1 MSKRIHSGLSLAEV
15 AARQAEGLS
24 NVVTDSTSRTV
35 RDIIQAN
42 VFTRF
47 NAVLA
52 FLFVVV
58 ITVGSFNDALFGLV
72 VVLNA
77 LIGIVQ
83 EVRAKRTLDRLTL
96 ISAPKVTVIREGQT
110 QIIAKEAVVLG
121 DLVVVSSG
129 DQLVADG
136 ELLEGS
142 GLEIDE
148 SLLTGES
155 VPVLKRT
162 GDVLYSGSH
171 AVAGSGTMTV
181 TQVGNLAYASRL
193 AVEAK
198 RFGLV
203 KSELREGID
212 RILNLIFWGL
222 APLAGLLLM
231 SQLQAGLAL
240 HEAWIKTI
248 AGLVGV
254 IPQGLVLLT
263 SMVFAVSVIR
273 LGQRNVLVQELP
285 AVEILARVDVLCL
298 DKTGTLTD
306 GGLTVAGIESLV
318 DHPRLQDALG
328 ALAALDQA
336 TNATAAAIAA
346 IHPDPNW
353 SIDLAVPFSSERKWS
368 ALTSQGTTWVMG
380 APDYLLGD
388 QPAIRR
394 HAADLAVQGYRV
406 LVVGIHEGPIG
417 PESSLSL
424 DPVALIKLDES
435 VRPDAPETLA
445 YFKRQGVALKVIS
458 GDHPQTVADVAKR
471 AGVDLIAEPV
481 DARSLPEDLEELG
494 KVLNVHQVFGRVT
507 PQQKQAM
514 VKALQAQGHVV
525 AMTGDGVNDVLALK
539 SADLGIAMGSGV
551 AATKAIARVVLLDG
565 RFATLP
571 GVVAEGRKLMA
582 NIERVATL
590 FLTKTVYVIGLVALT
605 VILALPFPFLPRH
618 LTLIG
623 ELAIGIPG
631 FVLALE
637 PNLTRYRKGFTRRL
651 LKTVVPIGL
660 IEALITFGAYWWM
673 RQSGQ
678 PEADAFSVATLTLIA
693 LSLFVLGQ
701 LIRPLNGLR
710 VGLMVIL
717 LGWLSVVMSVPFLR
731 EFFAMTQPAW
741 DVLVVPAGWAL
752 FGMALLEGLWQVWIK
767 PNPKEAHE
775 SNRVA

>member
-1 MSKRIHSGLSLAEV
+1 MSKRIHSGLSSSEV
-15 AARQAEGLS
+15 AAQRAAGLINTVS
-24 NVVTDSTSRTV
+24 DSTSRTL

-58 ITVGSFNDALFGLV
+58 ISVGSLNDALFGLV

-96 ISAPKVTVIREGQT
+96 ISAPKVTVIRDGLAV
-110 QIIAKEAVVLG
+110 IIAKEDVVLG
-121 DLVVVSSG
+121 DLVLVSSG

-155 VPVLKRT
+155 VPVLKQT

-171 AVAGSGTMTV
+171 AVAGSGYMTV
-181 TQVGNLAYASRL
+181 TQVGNNAYASRL

-231 SQLQAGLAL
+231 SQLQAGLPL

-306 GGLTVAGIESLV
+306 GGLSVAGVERLV
-318 DHPRLQDALG
+318 DDPELDHALG
-328 ALAALDQA
+328 ALAAMDQS
-336 TNATAAAIAA
+336 TNATAAAMAVVYANPQWTIE
-346 IHPDPNW
+346 H
-353 SIDLAVPFSSERKWS
+353 AVPFSSERKWS
-368 ALTSQGTTWVMG
+368 ALTAKGTTWVMG

-388 QPAIRR
+388 HIDVRR
-394 HAADLAVQGYRV
+394 QAAALATQGYRV
-406 LVVGIHEGPIG
+406 LVVGTHGLPADSEA
-417 PESSLSL
+417 SLTIN
-424 DPVALIKLDES
+424 PVALIKLDES

-458 GDHPQTVADVAKR
+458 GDHPETVADVAKR
-471 AGVDLIAEPV
+471 AGVEMSAEPV
-481 DARSLPEDLEELG
+481 DARTLPEDQQELG
-494 KVLNVHQVFGRVT
+494 KILRTHQVFGRVT

-590 FLTKTVYVIGLVALT
+590 FLTKTVYVIGLVAMT
-605 VILALPFPFLPRH
+605 VVLALPFPFLPRH

-637 PNLTRYRKGFTRRL
+637 PNLTRYRKGFTQRL

-660 IEALITFGAYWWM
+660 IEAMITFSGYWWM

-678 PEADAFSVATLTLIA
+678 PEADAFTVATLILIA
-693 LSLFVLGQ
+693 LSLYVLGQ
-701 LIRPLNGLR
+701 LIRPLNGIR
-710 VGLMVIL
+710 MGLMVVL
-717 LGWLSVVMSVPFLR
+717 FGWLSLVMSVPFLR
-731 EFFAMTQPAW
+731 EFFAMTLPALN
-741 DVLVVPAGWAL
+741 VLAVPAGLAL
-752 FGMALLEGLWQVWIK
+752 LGMGLLEGLWHIWIK
-767 PNPKEAHE
+767 PDSKEAHE
-775 SNRVA
+775 TNRVA

>member
-1 MSKRIHSGLSLAEV
+1 MVKIMHSGLSSAEV
-15 AARQAEGLS
+15 AAQKAAGHL
-24 NVVTDSTSRTV
+24 NTVSTTSSRTV

-52 FLFVVV
+52 FLFFVV
-58 ITVGSFNDALFGLV
+58 ITVGSLNDALFGLV

-96 ISAPKVTVIREGQT
+96 INAPRVTVIRDGVEIT
-110 QIIAKEAVVLG
+110 IAKEEVVLG
-121 DLVVVSSG
+121 DVVKVMSG

-136 ELLEGS
+136 ELIEGN

-155 VPVLKRT
+155 VPVIKRY
-162 GDVLYSGSH
+162 GEVLYSGSH
-171 AVAGSGTMTV
+171 AVAGSGIMRV
-181 TQVGNLAYASRL
+181 TQVGPNAYASRL
-193 AVEAK
+193 ALEAK

-203 KSELREGID
+203 RSELREGID
-212 RILNLIFWGL
+212 RILNFIFWGL

-231 SQLQAGLAL
+231 SQLQAGLEL
-240 HEAWIKTI
+240 QDAWIKTI

-273 LGQRNVLVQELP
+273 LGQRQVLVQELP

-306 GGLTVAGIESLV
+306 GGLSLAGV
-318 DHPRLQDALG
+318 DVITPHDQLEEALG
-328 ALAALDQA
+328 ALAVMDRT
-336 TNATAAAIAA
+336 TNATAAAISV
-346 IHPDPNW
+346 HYSDPHW
-353 SIDLAVPFSSERKWS
+353 SSTSPIPFSSARKWS
-368 ALTSQGTTWVMG
+368 ALSHADTTWVMG
-380 APDYLLGD
+380 APDMLVGNHPLVRD
-388 QPAIRR
+388 Q
-394 HAADLAVQGYRV
+394 AAQSAALGYRV
-406 LVVGIHEGPIG
+406 LVVGIAV
-417 PESSLSL
+417 SSINVETTPQILPL
-424 DPVALIKLDES
+424 ALIRLDES
-435 VRPDAPETLA
+435 VRPDAQETLA
-445 YFKRQGVALKVIS
+445 YFKRQGVSLKVIS
-458 GDHPQTVADVAKR
+458 GDHPQTVAEVAKR
-471 AGVDLIAEPV
+471 AGVEMNTEPV
-481 DARSLPEDLEELG
+481 DARLLTDDPVALG
-494 KVLNVHQVFGRVT
+494 EIVATHQVFGRVT

-539 SADLGIAMGSGV
+539 IADLGIAMGSGV

-590 FLTKTVYVIGLVALT
+590 FLTKTVYVTGLVALT
-605 VILALPFPFLPRH
+605 VALAMPFPFLPRH

-637 PNLTRYRKGFTRRL
+637 PNLTRYRKGFTQRL
-651 LKTVVPIGL
+651 LKTVVPIG
-660 IEALITFGAYWWM
+660 IVEAVITFSGYWWM
-673 RQSGQ
+673 LKSGQ
-678 PEADAFSVATLTLIA
+678 TEADAFTVATLILIA
-693 LSLFVLGQ
+693 LSLYVLGQ
-701 LIRPLNGLR
+701 LIRPINVIRVLLMAGL
-710 VGLMVIL
+710 LA
-717 LGWLSVVMSVPFLR
+717 WLTIVMSVPFLR
-731 EFFAMTQPAW
+731 DFFAMTIPALAALAVPVGL
-741 DVLVVPAGWAL
+741 VLV
-752 FGMALLEGLWQVWIK
+752 GMVVLEIVWRMWIC
-767 PNPKEAHE
+767 PTPSR
-775 SNRVA
+775 SNE

>member
-1 MSKRIHSGLSLAEV
+1 MSKLPFLGLSSAEV
-15 AARQAEGLS
+15 ASQKAAGHINTVADAS
-24 NVVTDSTSRTV
+24 SRSL
-35 RDIIQAN
+35 RDIIVAN

-58 ITVGSFNDALFGLV
+58 IAVGSLNDALFGLV
-72 VVLNA
+72 VVLNS
-77 LIGIVQ
+77 LIGIIQ

-96 ISAPKVTVIREGQT
+96 INAPKVTVIRDGITQT
-110 QIIAKEAVVLG
+110 IPKEEVVLG
-121 DLVVVSSG
+121 DVMVIGSG

-136 ELLEGS
+136 ELLDGS

-155 VPVLKRT
+155 VPVFKQPQ
-162 GDVLYSGSH
+162 DVLYSGSH
-171 AVAGSGTMTV
+171 AVAGQGIMKV
-181 TQVGNLAYASRL
+181 TQVGSHSYASRL

-231 SQLQAGLAL
+231 SQLQAGLDL
-240 HEAWIKTI
+240 HDAWIKTI

-285 AVEILARVDVLCL
+285 AVEVLARVDVLCL

-306 GGLTVAGIESLV
+306 GGLSVADVEVLS
-318 DHPRLQDALG
+318 DHEQLDEALG
-328 ALAALDQA
+328 ALAAMDQA
-336 TNATAAAIAA
+336 SNATAAALAQRYPN
-346 IHPDPNW
+346 PDWTLSSP
-353 SIDLAVPFSSERKWS
+353 VPFSSSRKWS
-368 ALTSQGTTWVMG
+368 ALTANNTTWVLG
-380 APDYLLGD
+380 APDILLE
-388 QPAIRR
+388 QESSLHQQATQ
-394 HAADLAVQGYRV
+394 LAKQGYRV
-406 LVVGIHEGPIG
+406 LVVG
-417 PESSLSL
+417 LSKTPAVSERTPL
-424 DPVALIKLDES
+424 ITPLALITLDES
-435 VRPDAPETLA
+435 VRPDAKETLA
-445 YFKRQGVALKVIS
+445 YFKRQGVSLKVIS
-458 GDHPQTVADVAKR
+458 GDHPHTVADVALR
-471 AGVDLIAEPV
+471 AGVEMIAEPV
-481 DARSLPEDLEELG
+481 DARTLPEDIDALG
-494 KVLNVHQVFGRVT
+494 EILKQHQVFGRVT

-514 VKALQAQGHVV
+514 VRALQKQGHVV

-565 RFATLP
+565 RFVTLP

-590 FLTKTVYVIGLVALT
+590 FLTKTVYVTGLVALT
-605 VILALPFPFLPRH
+605 VAMALPFPFLPRH

-637 PNLTRYRKGFTRRL
+637 PNLTRYRKGFTQRL
-651 LKTVVPIGL
+651 LRTVVPIG
-660 IEALITFGAYWWM
+660 IVEAMITFGGYFWM

-678 PEADAFSVATLTLIA
+678 PEADAFTVATLILIA
-693 LSLFVLGQ
+693 LSLYVLGQ
-701 LIRPLNGLR
+701 LIRPLNAIR
-710 VGLMVIL
+710 IGLMVLL

-731 EFFAMTQPAW
+731 DFFAMTIPSLDTLAI
-741 DVLVVPAGWAL
+741 PAGFAL
-752 FGMALLEGLWQVWIK
+752 VGMVVLEGIWRFWIK
-767 PNPKEAHE
+767 PLPKETE
-775 SNRVA
+775 

>member
-1 MSKRIHSGLSLAEV
+1 MSHPIHSGLSSAEV
-15 AARQAEGLS
+15 AAQRAAGHTNTVAES
-24 NVVTDSTSRTV
+24 SSRSV

-58 ITVGSFNDALFGLV
+58 ISVGSLNDALFGLV

-77 LIGIVQ
+77 LIGIIQ

-96 ISAPKVTVIREGQT
+96 ISAPKVTVIRDGQAVE
-110 QIIAKEAVVLG
+110 IAKEEVVLA
-121 DLVVVSSG
+121 DVLRIASG

-136 ELLEGS
+136 QLLEGK

-155 VPVLKRT
+155 VPVVKT
-162 GDVLYSGSH
+162 EGDGLYSGSH
-171 AVAGSGTMTV
+171 AVAGHGYVKV
-181 TQVGNLAYASRL
+181 TQVGQEAYASRL
-193 AVEAK
+193 ALEAK

-231 SQLQAGLAL
+231 SQLQAGLEL

-306 GGLTVAGIESLV
+306 GGLAVAEV
-318 DHPRLQDALG
+318 QVVANHPQLPNALG
-328 ALAALDQA
+328 ALAAMDRA
-336 TNATAAAIAA
+336 SNTTAAALAQ
-346 IHPDPNW
+346 HYPSPDW
-353 SIDLAVPFSSERKWS
+353 SIQHPVPFSSARKWS
-368 ALTSQGTTWVMG
+368 ALTHGEVTWVMG
-380 APDYLLGD
+380 APDLLLSHHPVIG
-388 QPAIRR
+388 QRASQ
-394 HAADLAVQGYRV
+394 LATQGYRV
-406 LVVGIHEGPIG
+406 LVVGTSDAPAS
-417 PESSLSL
+417 PDAYPALT
-424 DPVALIKLDES
+424 PVALICLDES
-435 VRPDAPETLA
+435 VRPDAQETLA

-458 GDHPQTVADVAKR
+458 GDHPQTVADVAER
-471 AGVDLIAEPV
+471 AGVELTAEPV
-481 DARSLPEDLEELG
+481 DARTLPEDPQALG
-494 KVLNVHQVFGRVT
+494 DILNRHQVFGRVT

-565 RFATLP
+565 KFSTLP

-590 FLTKTVYVIGLVALT
+590 FLTKTVYVTGLVALT
-605 VILALPFPFLPRH
+605 VAMALPFPFLPRH

-637 PNLTRYRKGFTRRL
+637 PNLTRYRKGFTQRL
-651 LKTVVPIGL
+651 LRTVVPIGL
-660 IEALITFGAYWWM
+660 VEAIVTFGGYWWM
-673 RQSGQ
+673 LQSGQ
-678 PEADAFSVATLTLIA
+678 PEADAFTVATLILIA
-693 LSLFVLGQ
+693 LSLYVLGQ
-701 LIRPLNGLR
+701 LIRPINWIR
-710 VGLMVIL
+710 MALMGVL
-717 LGWLSVVMSVPFLR
+717 LGWLIIVLSVPFLR
-731 EFFAMTQPAW
+731 DFFAMTLPSMSALTIPA
-741 DVLVVPAGWAL
+741 VLAGI
-752 FGMALLEGLWQVWIK
+752 GMIILEGIWRLWIK
-767 PNPKEAHE
+767 PMPKEQEEH
-775 SNRVA
+775 S

>member
-1 MSKRIHSGLSLAEV
+1 MSKLPFLGLSSAEV
-15 AARQAEGLS
+15 ASQNAAGHT
-24 NVVTDSTSRTV
+24 NTVTDASSRSL
-35 RDIIQAN
+35 RDIIVAN

-58 ITVGSFNDALFGLV
+58 ITVGSLNDALFGLV

-77 LIGIVQ
+77 LIGIIQ

-96 ISAPKVTVIREGQT
+96 INAPKVTVIRDGITQT
-110 QIIAKEAVVLG
+110 IPKEEVVLG
-121 DLVVVSSG
+121 DVMVIASG

-136 ELLEGS
+136 ELLDGS

-155 VPVLKRT
+155 VPVSKQPQ
-162 GDVLYSGSH
+162 DVLYSGSH
-171 AVAGSGTMTV
+171 AVAGQGYMKV
-181 TQVGNLAYASRL
+181 TQVGSHSYASRL

-231 SQLQAGLAL
+231 SQLQAGLDL
-240 HEAWIKTI
+240 HDAWIKTI

-285 AVEILARVDVLCL
+285 AVEVLARVDVLCL

-306 GGLTVAGIESLV
+306 GGLSVAGVEVVLPHA
-318 DHPRLQDALG
+318 DLEQALG
-328 ALAALDQA
+328 ALAEMDRSS
-336 TNATAAAIAA
+336 NATAAALAQRYPN
-346 IHPDPNW
+346 PDWTLSSP
-353 SIDLAVPFSSERKWS
+353 VPFSSSRKWS
-368 ALTSQGTTWVMG
+368 ALTAHNITWVMG
-380 APDYLLGD
+380 APDILLE
-388 QPAIRR
+388 QESSIHQQATQW
-394 HAADLAVQGYRV
+394 AKQGYRV
-406 LVVGIHEGPIG
+406 LVVG
-417 PESSLSL
+417 LSKTPAVSKRTPL
-424 DPVALIKLDES
+424 ITPLALITLDES
-435 VRPDAPETLA
+435 VRPDAKETLA
-445 YFKRQGVALKVIS
+445 YFKRQGVSLKVIS
-458 GDHPQTVADVAKR
+458 GDHPQTVADVAMR
-471 AGVDLIAEPV
+471 AGVEMTAEPV
-481 DARSLPEDLEELG
+481 DARTLPEDIDVIGEIL
-494 KVLNVHQVFGRVT
+494 KQHQVFGRVT

-514 VKALQAQGHVV
+514 VTALQKQGHVV

-539 SADLGIAMGSGV
+539 RADLGIAMGSGV

-590 FLTKTVYVIGLVALT
+590 FLTKTVYVTGLVAMT
-605 VILALPFPFLPRH
+605 VALALPFPFLPRH

-637 PNLTRYRKGFTRRL
+637 PNLTRYRKGFTQRL
-651 LKTVVPIGL
+651 LRTVVPIG
-660 IEALITFGAYWWM
+660 IVEAIMTFGGYWWM
-673 RQSGQ
+673 LQSGQ
-678 PEADAFSVATLTLIA
+678 PEADAFTVATLILIA
-693 LSLFVLGQ
+693 LSLYVLGQ
-701 LIRPLNGLR
+701 LIRPLNAIR
-710 VGLMVIL
+710 IGLMVL
-717 LGWLSVVMSVPFLR
+717 LVGWLSVVMSVPFLR
-731 EFFAMTQPAW
+731 DFFAMTIPSLDTLAI
-741 DVLVVPAGWAL
+741 PAGFAL
-752 FGMALLEGLWQVWIK
+752 VGMVMLEGIWRLWIK
-767 PNPKEAHE
+767 PLPKETE
-775 SNRVA
+775 